1 LGYFGFRDVKGVS
14 MSELERFRG
23 CYVKVKRDEFRPRT
37 YRIYFEGGLG
47 QMRGANNPSPRVP
60 SPPEAEVEIVEGAA
74 SVYWRIPPKSDE
86 DLFTEKT
93 REVAL
98 REHQKSEN
106 ES

>member
-1 LGYFGFRDVKGVS
+1 
-14 MSELERFRG
+14 MSEIERFRG
-23 CYVKVKRDEFRPRT
+23 CNIRVKRDGFRPNT

-60 SPPEAEVEIVEGAA
+60 SPPEAEVEIIEGEA
-74 SVYWRIPPKSDE
+74 SVYWRIHPKADE
-86 DLFTEKT
+86 NLFTEKA

-106 ES
+106 DS